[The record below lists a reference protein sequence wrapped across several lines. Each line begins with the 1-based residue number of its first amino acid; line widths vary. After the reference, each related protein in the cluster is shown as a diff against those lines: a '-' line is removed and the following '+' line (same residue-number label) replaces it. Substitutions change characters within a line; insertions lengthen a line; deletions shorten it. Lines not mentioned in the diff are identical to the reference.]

1 MDNSTLILYR
11 QIADRYCK
19 MAWNHK
25 IQEEQGDIHIKTN
38 NYIRFTKCIL
48 TALSTCGIITVFF
61 IVESFWWQVIT
72 VIISALTTF
81 LSWRYR
87 DGELTELA
95 NNNKIFAA
103 NAHHFR
109 NKYESL
115 LSDIKSGQLTNEQI
129 LERRNYLED
138 EENPLFSKSVAPHTT
153 NKAVEAARK
162 SLIEKQESTTTD
174 EERNKILPDFLRI
187 EINQNISYEV
197 EKQTENP
204 QKV

>member
-1 MDNSTLILYR
+1 MDKSTLILYR

-25 IQEEQGDIHIKTN
+25 IQEEQGDIHLKTN
-38 NYIRFTKCIL
+38 DYVRITKCIF

-72 VIISALTTF
+72 AIISALTTF

-95 NNNKIFAA
+95 NDNKNFAA
-103 NAHHFR
+103 YTHNMR
-109 NKYESL
+109 NEYESL
-115 LSDIKSGQLTNEQI
+115 LSDIKSGQLSNEQI
-129 LERRNYLED
+129 SERRKNLED
-138 EENPLFSKSVAPHTT
+138 EENQLFSKAVAPHTT
-153 NKAVEAARK
+153 NKAVESARR

-187 EINQNISYEV
+187 EIE
-197 EKQTENP
+197 
-204 QKV
+204 